1 MLPSAAPGTERT
13 PHCPTGRECCISTDR
28 QAPQNT
34 FRTVFQ
40 RKLTDH
46 TPAACTGESRILSPH
61 RRKVKEDPGFG
72 AGFRTCNTPL
82 KQATVNHPLP
92 DTHIQQLNKS
102 AYMSTA
108 DFEKLG
114 TLFLGYEL
122 PDPAHNTTDT
132 TSPHTQQ
139 TPLLYDSRDLTTHA
153 VIAGMTGSG
162 KTGLGIALL
171 EEAAIDGIPAICIDP
186 KGDLGNLL
194 LTFPN
199 LEPADFEPWVDPQ
212 EASRLGLQP
221 AEYARQTAG
230 TWLQGLADWQQT
242 PARIRR
248 LRDAADA
255 LIYTPAGSAGLP
267 LTVLKSFAP
276 PAHTELNDPEI
287 LRQHIQAAA
296 AGLLAL
302 LQIDADPVS
311 SREFILLSSI
321 FESAWNSGQ
330 TLTLETLI
338 RSIQQP
344 PFDRIGFLELEA
356 CYPQADR
363 FKLAMRLN
371 NLVASPGFAAWL
383 HGEPLNIDRL
393 LFSPG
398 GKPRLAV
405 ISIAHLSDE
414 ERMFFVTMLLNELL
428 AWMRRQS
435 GTTSLRA
442 LLYMDEVFGYFPPV
456 GNPPSKQPMLTLLK
470 QARAF
475 GLGIVLATQNPVD
488 LDYKGLANCG
498 TWFLGRLQ
506 TERDKARVLDGLE
519 GAAGASGAAFS
530 RSQMD
535 QLLSSLGKRMFVVNN
550 VHDSG
555 PVLLQT
561 RWTLSWLR
569 GPLSRTQIERLMQ
582 PIITH
587 HTETTAPDCRQ
598 RLTTAAAAAQQP
610 GQSAT
615 SDTGRP
621 LLPPEIPELF
631 LPAAPAHDTAEF
643 RPALLGQASLHFV
656 DRKLGLDVW
665 DQITLIHPAA
675 ETLPANPWE
684 QAEEWDEAG
693 FSPDT
698 TAPADTHTPFR
709 QPPAELARKRAFS
722 AWTTA
727 LKNHLY
733 STRRLTVLSC
743 PAADLSSEPGESESR
758 FRIRLRQKVR
768 ETRDLA
774 AEKLRRKY
782 AARLQTLEGRLARA
796 ADRIEKQQAQQSG
809 KRLSAAVSFGST
821 VLSALL
827 GRRALTAASV
837 SRAGSTIRSAS
848 AAAEKANDVRN
859 AEEQHQLLQQQY
871 DELQHELE
879 AELQQVTAAHDAD
892 LLPLEQHQIPPRKAD
907 IVING
912 VSLLWLPFDSSGNP
926 AF

>member
-1 MLPSAAPGTERT
+1 MN
-13 PHCPTGRECCISTDR
+13 D
-28 QAPQNT
+28 
-34 FRTVFQ
+34 
-40 RKLTDH
+40 
-46 TPAACTGESRILSPH
+46 
-61 RRKVKEDPGFG
+61 
-72 AGFRTCNTPL
+72 
-82 KQATVNHPLP
+82 
-92 DTHIQQLNKS
+92 
-102 AYMSTA
+102 Y
-108 DFEKLG
+108 EKLG
-114 TLFLGYEL
+114 AFFLGHEL
-122 PDPAHNTTDT
+122 QNTTEPPAN
-132 TSPHTQQ
+132 SHK
-139 TPLLYDSRDLTTHA
+139 PLLYDSRDLTTHA

-194 LTFPN
+194 LTFPS
-199 LEPADFEPWVDPQ
+199 LSPTDFLPWIDHQ
-212 EASRLGLQP
+212 EASRLGMQP
-221 AEYARQTAG
+221 PEYAQHTAQT
-230 TWLQGLADWQQT
+230 WRQGLADWQQT
-242 PARIRR
+242 PDRIHR

-255 LIYTPAGSAGLP
+255 LIYTPASSAGLP

-276 PAHTELNDPEI
+276 PASDHPPDPEI
-287 LRQHIQAAA
+287 FRQRIQAAA

-302 LQIDADPVS
+302 LQLEADPVS
-311 SREFILLSSI
+311 SREFILLCSI
-321 FESAWNSGQ
+321 FEHAWQNGQ

-344 PFDRIGFLELEA
+344 PFDRIGFLELET

-363 FKLAMRLN
+363 FKLAMQLN

-383 HGEPLNIDRL
+383 QGEPLQIDRL
-393 LFSPG
+393 LFSPS
-398 GKPRLAV
+398 GKPQLAV
-405 ISIAHLSDE
+405 ISIAHLSDP
-414 ERMFFVTMLLNELL
+414 ERMFFVTMLLNELV
-428 AWMRRQS
+428 AWMRQQS

-519 GAAGASGAAFS
+519 GAASAGGTAFS

-550 VHDSG
+550 VHDNG

-561 RWTLSWLR
+561 RWTLAWLR
-569 GPLSRTQIERLMQ
+569 GPLSRTQIEQLMQ
-582 PIITH
+582 PVLASR
-587 HTETTAPDCRQ
+587 HTSTTPSCRQ
-598 RLTTAAAAAQQP
+598 RLSTAAAS
-610 GQSAT
+610 QSAST
-615 SDTGRP
+615 PQTTAGNSGRP
-621 LLPPEIPELF
+621 LLPPEIQELF
-631 LPAAPAHDTAEF
+631 LPPDPALPVAEF

-656 DRKLGLDVW
+656 DRKLGLDLW
-665 DQITLIHPAA
+665 DQITLIHTAA
-675 ETLPANPWE
+675 ESVPANPWE

-693 FSPDT
+693 FSPET
-698 TAPADTHTPFR
+698 TAPADASTPFR
-709 QPPAELARKRAFS
+709 QPPAELARKRSFS
-722 AWTTA
+722 SWTTA

-743 PAADLSSEPGESESR
+743 PAADLSSEPGETEAQ

-768 ETRDLA
+768 ENRDLA

-782 AARLQTLEGRLARA
+782 AARLQTLAGRLARA
-796 ADRIEKQQAQQSG
+796 ADRIEKQQAQQSS

-827 GRRALTAASV
+827 GRRALNASSV
-837 SRAGSTIRSAS
+837 SRAGSTIRNAS
-848 AAAEKANDVRN
+848 AAAEKAGDVRN

-871 DELQHELE
+871 DELQLELE
-879 AELQQVTAAHDAD
+879 NELQEVTAAHDAD
-892 LLPLEQHQIPPRKAD
+892 LLPLEHHQIPPRKAD
-907 IVING
+907 IVINA
-912 VSLLWLPFDSSGNP
+912 VSLLWLPVDNSGNP

>member
-1 MLPSAAPGTERT
+1 
-13 PHCPTGRECCISTDR
+13 
-28 QAPQNT
+28 
-34 FRTVFQ
+34 
-40 RKLTDH
+40 
-46 TPAACTGESRILSPH
+46 
-61 RRKVKEDPGFG
+61 
-72 AGFRTCNTPL
+72 
-82 KQATVNHPLP
+82 
-92 DTHIQQLNKS
+92 
-102 AYMSTA
+102 MS
-108 DFEKLG
+108 DYEKLG
-114 TLFLGYEL
+114 AFFLGQEL
-122 PDPAHNTTDT
+122 QNPADLP
-132 TSPHTQQ
+132 PHTP
-139 TPLLYDSRDLTTHA
+139 TDPPKPFLYDSRDLTTHA

-194 LTFPN
+194 LTFPG
-199 LEPADFEPWVDPQ
+199 LAPADFEPWVDPQ

-221 AEYARQTAG
+221 PEYAQHTAQT
-230 TWLQGLADWQQT
+230 WRQGLADWQQS
-242 PARIRR
+242 PDRIQR

-255 LIYTPAGSAGLP
+255 LICTPAGSAGLP

-276 PAHTELNDPEI
+276 PASEDLHDPEI
-287 LRQHIQAAA
+287 FRQRIQAAA

-302 LQIDADPVS
+302 LQLDADPVS

-321 FESAWNSGQ
+321 FESAWSNGQ

-344 PFDRIGFLELEA
+344 PFDRIGFLELET
-356 CYPQADR
+356 CYPRNDR
-363 FKLAMRLN
+363 FKLAMQLN

-393 LFSPG
+393 LFSPA
-398 GKPRLAV
+398 GKPQLAV
-405 ISIAHLSDE
+405 ISIAHLSDP
-414 ERMFFVTMLLNELL
+414 ERMFFVTMLLNELV
-428 AWMRRQS
+428 AWMRQQS

-519 GAAGASGAAFS
+519 GAASASGTPFS

-550 VHDSG
+550 IHDDG

-582 PIITH
+582 PVLARRSGH
-587 HTETTAPDCRQ
+587 SAPDCRQ
-598 RLTTAAAAAQQP
+598 RLSAAANSTGSTPQPAAD
-610 GQSAT
+610 S
-615 SDTGRP
+615 TGRP
-621 LLPPEIPELF
+621 VLPPEIPELF
-631 LPAAPAHDTAEF
+631 LPADPAHSTAEF

-656 DRKLGLDVW
+656 DRKLGLDLW
-665 DQITLIHPAA
+665 DQITLIHTAA
-675 ETLPANPWE
+675 ESVPANPWE

-698 TAPADTHTPFR
+698 AAPADSGTPFR
-709 QPPAELARKRAFS
+709 QPPAEMARKRTFTS
-722 AWTTA
+722 WTTA

-743 PAADLSSEPGESESR
+743 PAADLSSQPGETEAQ

-768 ETRDLA
+768 ENRDLA

-782 AARLQTLEGRLARA
+782 AARLQTLAGRLARA
-796 ADRIEKQQAQQSG
+796 ADRIEKQQAQQSS

-827 GRRALTAASV
+827 GRRALNASSV
-837 SRAGSTIRSAS
+837 SRAGSTIRNAS
-848 AAAEKANDVRN
+848 AAAEKAGDVRN

-871 DELQHELE
+871 DELQLELE
-879 AELQQVTAAHDAD
+879 NELQEVTAAHDAD